1 MISDILAFIRGMPL
15 RFYLS
20 GGLFSKREPMI
31 SFHIGEQ
38 EIEALVSYKRKAIGF
53 EDELHRDADAPPTMS
68 YGQGYKPTVNG
79 RKVSAKLASRYRV
92 PQRCQHLFVVDA
104 PADEVFLNLFTLEKL
119 RRRNVH
125 EALADLRQAPGQIL
139 SGWSRNDFRWHI
151 LDAGVRLSGEV
162 NATSTSEDL
171 ILVLGLSESV
181 CLPLEVWSDSQGAA
195 IVGILPLPVAVLAW
209 CNAVLPTD
217 KKHSIVLVA
226 GETGVVV
233 GIIKERKLTN
243 LLKVQTI
250 EDALANVRR
259 NADEFALENPAMYL
273 WYSKAPAI
281 SDEELTQEGLTI
293 IDQEH
298 LRATLGEPLLLMQ
311 STGKK
316 ATHDGPIPHLL
327 NWLAKQ

>member
-1 MISDILAFIRGMPL
+1 MISDIHAFIREMPL

-20 GGLFSKREPMI
+20 GGLFSKQEPMI
-31 SFHIGEQ
+31 TFHVGEN
-38 EIEALVSYKRKAIGF
+38 EVEALVSYKKKPIGY

-68 YGQGYKPTVNG
+68 YGQAYKPIVSG
-79 RKVSAKLASRYRV
+79 RRVSAKLASRYHV

-119 RRRNVH
+119 RRRTME
-125 EALADLRQAPGQIL
+125 EALADLRQAAGQIL
-139 SGWSRNDFRWHI
+139 SGWSRNDFRWHV
-151 LDAGVRLSGEV
+151 LDANLRLSGTPK
-162 NATSTSEDL
+162 ATSEEL
-171 ILVLGLSESV
+171 ILVVGLSESV
-181 CLPLEVWSDSQGAA
+181 CLPLEVWSDGQGAA

-217 KKHSIVLVA
+217 NKHSIVLVA

-233 GIIKERKLTN
+233 GIIKDRRLTN

-259 NADEFALENPAMYL
+259 NAEAFALEDPAMYL
-273 WYSKAPAI
+273 WYSKPPAI
-281 SDEELTQEGLTI
+281 SDDELTQEGLTI

-298 LRATLGEPLLLMQ
+298 LRATLGAPLVLMQ
-311 STGKK
+311 STGKR
-316 ATHDGPIPHLL
+316 TSHDGPIPHLL

>member
-1 MISDILAFIRGMPL
+1 MISDIHAFIREMPL

-20 GGLFSKREPMI
+20 GGLFSKQEPI
-31 SFHIGEQ
+31 ITFHVGEN
-38 EIEALVSYKRKAIGF
+38 EVEALVSYKKKPIGY

-68 YGQGYKPTVNG
+68 YGQAYKPIVSG
-79 RKVSAKLASRYRV
+79 RRVSAKLASRYHV

-119 RRRNVH
+119 RRRTVE
-125 EALADLRQAPGQIL
+125 EALADLRQAAGQIL
-139 SGWSRNDFRWHI
+139 SGWSRNDFRWHV
-151 LDAGVRLSGEV
+151 LDANLRLSG
-162 NATSTSEDL
+162 TPKTTSEEL
-171 ILVLGLSESV
+171 ILVVGLSESV
-181 CLPLEVWSDSQGAA
+181 CLPLEVWSDGQGAA

-233 GIIKERKLTN
+233 GIIKDRRLTN

-259 NADEFALENPAMYL
+259 NAEAFALEDPAMYL
-273 WYSKAPAI
+273 WYSKPPAI
-281 SDEELTQEGLTI
+281 SDDELTQEGLTI

-298 LRATLGEPLLLMQ
+298 LRATLGAPLVLMQ
-311 STGKK
+311 STGKR
-316 ATHDGPIPHLL
+316 TSHDGPIPHLL

>member
-1 MISDILAFIRGMPL
+1 MLSDVQAFVRDMPL

-20 GGLFSKREPMI
+20 GGLFSKQEPII
-31 SFHIGEQ
+31 SFHVGENNV
-38 EIEALVSYKRKAIGF
+38 EALVSYKKKPIGF

-68 YGQGYKPTVNG
+68 YGQAYKATASG
-79 RKVSAKLASRYRV
+79 RKVSAKLASRYHV

-104 PADEVFLNLFTLEKL
+104 PADEVFLNLFTLERL
-119 RRRNVH
+119 RRRSVD

-151 LDAGVRLSGEV
+151 LDASLRLSGSSK
-162 NATSTSEDL
+162 TSGEEP
-171 ILVLGLSESV
+171 ILVMGLSESV
-181 CLPLEVWSDSQGAA
+181 CLPLEVWSHDQGAA
-195 IVGILPLPVAVLAW
+195 IVGIIPLPVAVLAW

-233 GIIKERKLTN
+233 GIIKERKLMN

-259 NADEFALENPAMYL
+259 NADEFALQDPAMYL
-273 WYSKAPAI
+273 WYSRPPAI
-281 SDEELTQEGLTI
+281 SDDELTQEGLTI

-298 LRATLGEPLLLMQ
+298 LRATLGMSLVLMQ
-311 STGKK
+311 STGKRVS
-316 ATHDGPIPHLL
+316 HDGPVPHLL
-327 NWLAKQ
+327 NWLSKQ

>member
-1 MISDILAFIRGMPL
+1 MVSDIRTFIREMPL

-20 GGLFSKREPMI
+20 GGLFSKQEPLI
-31 SFHIGEQ
+31 TFHVGENA
-38 EIEALVSYKRKAIGF
+38 IEALVSYKKKPIGY

-68 YGQGYKPTVNG
+68 YGQAYKPIVSG
-79 RKVSAKLASRYRV
+79 RRVSAKLASRYHV

-104 PADEVFLNLFTLEKL
+104 PADEFFLNLFTLEKL
-119 RRRNVH
+119 RRRTVE
-125 EALADLRQAPGQIL
+125 EALADLRQAAGQIL
-139 SGWSRNDFRWHI
+139 SGWTRNDFRWHF
-151 LDAGVRLSGEV
+151 LDANLRLSGTPK
-162 NATSTSEDL
+162 AASEEL
-171 ILVLGLSESV
+171 ILVVGLSESV
-181 CLPLEVWSDSQGAA
+181 CLPLEVWSDGQGAA

-217 KKHSIVLVA
+217 KKHSIVLIA

-233 GIIKERKLTN
+233 GIIKDRRLTN

-259 NADEFALENPAMYL
+259 NADAFALEDPAMYL
-273 WYSKAPAI
+273 WYSKPPAI
-281 SDEELTQEGLTI
+281 SDDELTQEGLTI

-298 LRATLGEPLLLMQ
+298 LRATLGAPLVLMQ
-311 STGKK
+311 STGKR
-316 ATHDGPIPHLL
+316 TSHDGPIPHLL

>member
-1 MISDILAFIRGMPL
+1 MIGDIQTFVREMPL

-20 GGLFSKREPMI
+20 GGLISRQEPMI
-31 SFHIGEQ
+31 SFYVGEN
-38 EIEALVSYKRKAIGF
+38 EIEALVSYKKRPIGF
-53 EDELHRDADAPPTMS
+53 EDELHRDADAPPTMT
-68 YGQGYKPTVNG
+68 YGQAYRPTVNG
-79 RKVSAKLASRYRV
+79 RKLSAKLASRYHV

-104 PADEVFLNLFTLEKL
+104 PVDEVFLNLFTLEKL
-119 RRRNVH
+119 RRRNVE

-139 SGWSRNDFRWHI
+139 SGWSRNDFRWHM
-151 LDAGVRLSGEV
+151 LDASLRLSENPKV
-162 NATSTSEDL
+162 SHEDL
-171 ILVLGLSESV
+171 ILVMGLSEGA
-181 CLPLEVWSDSQGAA
+181 CLPLEVWSESQGAA

-217 KKHSIVLVA
+217 KKHSVILVA

-243 LLKVQTI
+243 LLKVKTI

-259 NADEFALENPAMYL
+259 NADEFLLEDPAMYL
-273 WYSKAPAI
+273 WYSKLPII
-281 SDEELTQEGLTI
+281 SDDELTQEGLTI

-298 LRATLGEPLLLMQ
+298 LRATLGAPLVLMQ
-311 STGKK
+311 STGKR
-316 ATHDGPIPHLL
+316 TSHDGPIPHLL